1 MESWIRP
8 EIGEQLKKTTLTFAA
23 ACIVIGALF
32 ICWPAGTFILLC
44 RITGLVIIVSSIAL
58 FLTSGRN
65 QNSLYRGGYR
75 LMAVIAFV
83 IGLWVMLAPILMV
96 TVFPVIVGLILLFH
110 GVRDLMRRIREKGA
124 RDRNWYFAVFLSLV
138 QIVLGAVLLA
148 HPWRAARMMM
158 VLVGIAL
165 LYLGFVGLHLYR
177 QIKKQ
182 APDIIDTDY
191 TEE

>member
-1 MESWIRP
+1 M
-8 EIGEQLKKTTLTFAA
+8 
-23 ACIVIGALF
+23 IGALF

-124 RDRNWYFAVFLSLV
+124 RDMFPQLKRLADSL
-138 QIVLGAVLLA
+138 
-148 HPWRAARMMM
+148 
-158 VLVGIAL
+158 
-165 LYLGFVGLHLYR
+165 
-177 QIKKQ
+177 Q
-182 APDIIDTDY
+182 AIEPFEPVRHHTQPVNKITVSGV
-191 TEE
+191 